1 MARFLF
7 ATTPGV
13 GHTAPAYPVAR
24 TLVGRGHSVRWYAG
38 SAFADAITA
47 TGATFHPLSE
57 HHNDFSVLDL
67 NERFPGHQ
75 KRTGLRKLQFEMVHG
90 FALPLLGHVRDLRA
104 LLERESAD
112 VIVGDTAFIAAALI
126 QELGGP
132 AFAGFGITVLGF
144 PSRELAPFG
153 LGLAPSAGL
162 VGRLRNRAL
171 DQLMRRVVFRPMT
184 AAVNDVR
191 GQLGLA
197 PTAQMVF
204 EYPLVCRL
212 YLQFSPPGF
221 EYSVPDLPPQV
232 CFVGPPRPLADPA
245 WQPPAWWPEL
255 TAGRRVVLVNQG
267 TVATDSAQLIRPALD
282 ALAGED
288 ILVVAVT
295 GGADPAELGTLPV
308 NSRVERFI
316 PFDELMPHID
326 VFLTNGGYGGTQLA
340 LSHGVPIVGAGR
352 TEDKNE
358 VNARVAWSGVG
369 IDLRTQTPTAQ
380 QIRTAVRQVLADP
393 RYATQARR
401 LQAEIARAGREEK
414 AADLLEQLADPA
426 GAGPAA
432 PVLPV
437 QNSGLA
443 PKT

>member
-1 MARFLF
+1 VARFLF

-13 GHTAPAYPVAR
+13 GHTAPAYPVAHV
-24 TLVGRGHSVRWYAG
+24 LVGRGHSVRWYAG

-47 TGATFHPLSE
+47 TGATFHPIGE
-57 HHNDFSVLDL
+57 RHNDFSVLDL

-75 KRTGLRKLQFEMVHG
+75 QRTGLRKLQFEMVHG

-104 LLERESAD
+104 LLEVESAD

-204 EYPLVCRL
+204 EYPLVCQM
-212 YLQFSPPGF
+212 YLQLSPPGF
-221 EYSVPDLPPQV
+221 EYPVQDLPRQV
-232 CFVGPPRPLADPA
+232 RFVGPPRPLADPT
-245 WQPPAWWPEL
+245 WQRPAWWPEL
-255 TAGRRVVLVNQG
+255 TAARRVVLVNQG
-267 TVATDSAQLIRPALD
+267 TVATDSDQLIRPALA

-288 ILVVAVT
+288 LLVVAVT
-295 GGADPAELGTLPV
+295 GGVDPAELGTLPA

-316 PFDELMPHID
+316 PFDELLPHVD
-326 VFLTNGGYGGTQLA
+326 VLLTNGGYGGTQLA

-393 RYATQARR
+393 RYATRARR
-401 LQAEIARAGREEK
+401 LQAEIVRAGREEK
-414 AADLLEQLADPA
+414 AADLLEQLAAA
-426 GAGPAA
+426 G
-432 PVLPV
+432 VRHI
-437 QNSGLA
+437 
-443 PKT
+443 TR

>member
-1 MARFLF
+1 
-7 ATTPGV
+7 
-13 GHTAPAYPVAR
+13 
-24 TLVGRGHSVRWYAG
+24 
-38 SAFADAITA
+38 
-47 TGATFHPLSE
+47 
-57 HHNDFSVLDL
+57 
-67 NERFPGHQ
+67 
-75 KRTGLRKLQFEMVHG
+75 
-90 FALPLLGHVRDLRA
+90 
-104 LLERESAD
+104 
-112 VIVGDTAFIAAALI
+112 
-126 QELGGP
+126 
-132 AFAGFGITVLGF
+132 
-144 PSRELAPFG
+144 
-153 LGLAPSAGL
+153 
-162 VGRLRNRAL
+162 
-171 DQLMRRVVFRPMT
+171 
-184 AAVNDVR
+184 
-191 GQLGLA
+191 
-197 PTAQMVF
+197 
-204 EYPLVCRL
+204 
-212 YLQFSPPGF
+212 
-221 EYSVPDLPPQV
+221 
-232 CFVGPPRPLADPA
+232 
-245 WQPPAWWPEL
+245 
-255 TAGRRVVLVNQG
+255 
-267 TVATDSAQLIRPALD
+267 AQLIRPALD